1 MMRKVLS
8 RGKIAIIVT
17 ISLTIAFIFVQSSFP
32 PSVSGAQ
39 IDAVGN
45 TVGGIFSSNGAFG
58 AFLQKNISNIAHFLE
73 YGALG
78 LQISIAV
85 LLWFDRKLRFSL
97 LSLAS
102 ALGVAF
108 LDESVQILSG
118 RHASVADMW
127 IDLLGFS
134 VFYLLTFLIFFVFN
148 KRKRQSGRG
157 KR

>member
-1 MMRKVLS
+1 MRKALS
-8 RGKIAIIVT
+8 RGKIALIIT
-17 ISLTIAFIFVQSSFP
+17 LSLNLGFILVQSSFP

-45 TVGGIFSSNGAFG
+45 TVGGIFSSDGAFG
-58 AFLQKNISNIAHFLE
+58 AFLQNNISNIAHFLE

-78 LQISIAV
+78 LQISVAV
-85 LLWFDRKLRFSL
+85 FLWFDKKLKFSL
-97 LSLAS
+97 LSIAS
-102 ALGVAF
+102 ALGIAF

-118 RHASVADMW
+118 RHASIADMW

-134 VFYLLTFLIFFVFN
+134 VFYILTFSILIVFN

-157 KR
+157 

>member
-1 MMRKVLS
+1 MMRKALS

-17 ISLTIAFIFVQSSFP
+17 LSLTLGFIFVQSSFP

-45 TVGGIFSSNGAFG
+45 TVGGIFSSDGAFG
-58 AFLQKNISNIAHFLE
+58 AFLQNNISNIAHFLE

-78 LQISIAV
+78 LQISVAV
-85 LLWFDRKLRFSL
+85 FLWFDNKLKFSL
-97 LSLAS
+97 LSIAS
-102 ALGVAF
+102 ALGIAF

-134 VFYLLTFLIFFVFN
+134 VFYILTFSILIVFN

-157 KR
+157 

>member
-1 MMRKVLS
+1 MHKALS
-8 RGKIAIIVT
+8 RGKIALIIT
-17 ISLTIAFIFVQSSFP
+17 LSLTLGFILVQSSFP

-45 TVGGIFSSNGAFG
+45 TVGGIFSSDGAFG
-58 AFLQKNISNIAHFLE
+58 AFLQNNISNIAHFLE

-78 LQISIAV
+78 LQISVAV
-85 LLWFDRKLRFSL
+85 FLWFDKKLKFSL
-97 LSLAS
+97 LSIAS
-102 ALGVAF
+102 ALGIAF

-134 VFYLLTFLIFFVFN
+134 VFYILTFSILIVFN

-157 KR
+157 

>member
-1 MMRKVLS
+1 MRKALS
-8 RGKIAIIVT
+8 RGKIALIIT
-17 ISLTIAFIFVQSSFP
+17 LSLTLGFIFVQSSFP

-45 TVGGIFSSNGAFG
+45 TVGGIFSSDGAFG
-58 AFLQKNISNIAHFLE
+58 AFLQNNISNIAHFLE

-78 LQISIAV
+78 LQISVAV
-85 LLWFDRKLRFSL
+85 FLWFDKKLKFSL
-97 LSLAS
+97 LSIAS
-102 ALGVAF
+102 ALGIAF

-134 VFYLLTFLIFFVFN
+134 VFYILTFSILIVFN

-157 KR
+157 